1 MKISTSAICVFLS
14 TTAVAN
20 AFVVTTPPKHPVA
33 LRTRSTS
40 LYGKTNGESSSSS
53 TVDVPSMAQT
63 HMQGPLTV
71 TGSGKALTKE
81 ELEAV
86 KAELEQIKK
95 DGGLSEPARSFM
107 DDEDIKWRF
116 GGKPDYS
123 VTNLLYLKQRS
134 TIHPDGSLEQVVE
147 NLVKTVRPILAVVV

>member
-1 MKISTSAICVFLS
+1 MKLSTSAICLFLS
-14 TTAVAN
+14 TSVTN
-20 AFVVTTPPKHPVA
+20 AFVVTTTK
-33 LRTRSTS
+33 RSTVLQTSSS
-40 LYGKTNGESSSSS
+40 LYGANGDSSS
-53 TVDVPSMAQT
+53 TNIDVPSMAQT
-63 HMQGPLTV
+63 HMQGPLAV

-81 ELEAV
+81 ELESV

-95 DGGLSEPARSFM
+95 DGGLKEPVRSFM

-134 TIHPDGSLEQVVE
+134 TVHPDGSLEQIVE
-147 NLVKTVRPILAVVV
+147 NLVKTVSPVAALVVCVT